1 MDQIRR
7 ITLME
12 NHLNSGI
19 EAVAELKAALDNY
32 EKVSKQIDLLF
43 QYYGSATWF
52 KDFEDDRANKRPADL
67 NREVLSET
75 ETFKFRTEYKELL
88 KKIKEFKTKID

>member
-1 MDQIRR
+1 MI
-7 ITLME
+7 
-12 NHLNSGI
+12 
-19 EAVAELKAALDNY
+19 
-32 EKVSKQIDLLF
+32 F

-52 KDFEDDRANKRPADL
+52 KDFEDDRANKLPEDL

-88 KKIKEFKTKID
+88 KIIKEFKTKID